1 MPAIYSCTVHSI
13 SVLFVYESACISIFL
28 FIYRG
33 NHSGVPMCFVMS
45 FFLLL
50 FCWNIYSYKWYCC
63 ILRVFIYTVKDWKF
77 HISCRIQSIY
87 LLFLY
92 CIIKMQLI
100 SCHSS
105 VLMTYFFIFSKWIP
119 EGSIDFAPSTLCI
132 GISSLLN
139 ILSITSNSSL
149 PMGKWSL
156 SYQPYIGVAC
166 TIHCTFQ
173 KKLWHLRWM
182 LKYFL
187 YLICTSILEIIV
199 EVKFEM
205 KLNTVTI

>member
-13 SVLFVYESACISIFL
+13 SVLFVNESTCISIF
-28 FIYRG
+28 FIYLSRKSQWCS
-33 NHSGVPMCFVMS
+33 NVFCYA

-63 ILRVFIYTVKDWKF
+63 ILRVFIYTVKNWKF

-92 CIIKMQLI
+92 CIIKMQLN

-119 EGSIDFAPSTLCI
+119 GGRIDFAPSTLCI

-156 SYQPYIGVAC
+156 SCRPYIGVAC

-173 KKLWHLRWM
+173 K
-182 LKYFL
+182 
-187 YLICTSILEIIV
+187 
-199 EVKFEM
+199 
-205 KLNTVTI
+205 

>member
-105 VLMTYFFIFSKWIP
+105 VLMTYFFIFSKWNP
-119 EGSIDFAPSTLCI
+119 GGCIDFAASTLCI

-139 ILSITSNSSL
+139 ILSITFNSSL
-149 PMGKWSL
+149 PMGKWSS
-156 SYQPYIGVAC
+156 SYRPYIGVAC

-173 KKLWHLRWM
+173 KKLMTPSLD
-182 LKYFL
+182 
-187 YLICTSILEIIV
+187 
-199 EVKFEM
+199 VKIFF
-205 KLNTVTI
+205 ISY

>member
-1 MPAIYSCTVHSI
+1 MIRHLLNCHKNECSI
-13 SVLFVYESACISIFL
+13 CRCLL
-28 FIYRG
+28 FILVQFTALVFWLFMRARA
-33 NHSGVPMCFVMS
+33 SR
-45 FFLLL
+45 FFYLFIAEITVVFQCVLLCL
-50 FCWNIYSYKWYCC
+50 FFTAFCWNIYSYKWYCC

-100 SCHSS
+100 SCYLS
-105 VLMTYFFIFSKWIP
+105 VLMTYFFIFSKLIP
-119 EGSIDFAPSTLCI
+119 GGRIDFAPSTLCI

-139 ILSITSNSSL
+139 ILSITFNSSL

-156 SYQPYIGVAC
+156 SYRPYIGLAC

-173 KKLWHLRWM
+173 KKNSDT
-182 LKYFL
+182 FVG
-187 YLICTSILEIIV
+187 C
-199 EVKFEM
+199 
-205 KLNTVTI
+205 

>member
-1 MPAIYSCTVHSI
+1 MIRHLLNCHKNECSI
-13 SVLFVYESACISIFL
+13 CRCLL
-28 FIYRG
+28 FILVQFTALVFCLFMRARASRYFYLFIAEIT
-33 NHSGVPMCFVMS
+33 VVFQCVLLCL
-45 FFLLL
+45 FFTA

-100 SCHSS
+100 SCYLS

-119 EGSIDFAPSTLCI
+119 GGRIDFAPSTLCI

-139 ILSITSNSSL
+139 ILSITFNSSL
-149 PMGKWSL
+149 PMGNWSL
-156 SYQPYIGVAC
+156 SYRPYIGVAC
-166 TIHCTFQ
+166 IIHCTFQ
-173 KKLWHLRWM
+173 KNSDT
-182 LKYFL
+182 FVG
-187 YLICTSILEIIV
+187 C
-199 EVKFEM
+199 
-205 KLNTVTI
+205 